1 MRRYLRNFSFLYN
14 WRIIET
20 SKIHYLLTHWNQAI
34 WANAIWRWKV
44 PLVKTVPWRFEPK
57 PKTQRTLVVFSFYA
71 KYYNLLFSMLFSS
84 APRQN
89 SSVRISLKQIRP
101 FVPVL
106 LHHIFNEFFYLY
118 GVFTFWREMFHLSSS
133 EFSSRSLLIL
143 SYLSCGIEFHE
154 HWIYVN
160 VFMHATTPPRPD
172 SSWRRLHRMGTVNIF
187 PNNLFGSDLGQTGN
201 LIEWKSFDI

>member
-1 MRRYLRNFSFLYN
+1 M
-14 WRIIET
+14 
-20 SKIHYLLTHWNQAI
+20 
-34 WANAIWRWKV
+34 
-44 PLVKTVPWRFEPK
+44 
-57 PKTQRTLVVFSFYA
+57 VFSFYA
-71 KYYNLLFSMLFSS
+71 KYYNLLFSMLSSS

-187 PNNLFGSDLGQTGN
+187 PFGSDLGQTMKQPN
-201 LIEWKSFDI
+201 RVKKTSFDIWLPLVKPCSCGTNKAWRKTSSQSSEMR

>member
-1 MRRYLRNFSFLYN
+1 
-14 WRIIET
+14 
-20 SKIHYLLTHWNQAI
+20 
-34 WANAIWRWKV
+34 
-44 PLVKTVPWRFEPK
+44 
-57 PKTQRTLVVFSFYA
+57 
-71 KYYNLLFSMLFSS
+71 MLFSS

-89 SSVRISLKQIRP
+89 SSVRISQKQIRP

-172 SSWRRLHRMGTVNIF
+172 SSWRRLHRMWTVNMF
-187 PNNLFGSDLGQTGN
+187 PNIFLGWGLGQTTKQHN
-201 LIEWKSFDI
+201 WVKNKVLIFVSHLWSHVAVELIKLEEKQARKARRCDSFLQIWNYQSEMEKRADTADISVLFLFGCAIFFGYIRAN